1 MEIITSHFIT
11 NLLYR
16 PLQCVLI
23 LSRIEFSCLPF
34 VYICG
39 ALVFETSKIRIMS
52 EEDSIEYE
60 SEEEDEDTEGSEEEE
75 EEEVE
80 VKVIKKKRG
89 KSNKK
94 DPNKPKRN
102 MSAFFIYSNAHR
114 KRIKEENPD
123 IKFGE
128 VARALST
135 EFKAL
140 GSKEKKKYEKLA
152 EKDKERYQTAMSNY
166 VPPSDDSDD
175 DRRKK
180 PKKDPN
186 KPKRNLSAFFMYSN
200 AVRED
205 VRKENPEAKFGDIA
219 RLISGQFKAL
229 DKSERAIYDQQAA
242 DDKVRYVKQMEKYS
256 PP

>member
-1 MEIITSHFIT
+1 M
-11 NLLYR
+11 
-16 PLQCVLI
+16 
-23 LSRIEFSCLPF
+23 
-34 VYICG
+34 G
-39 ALVFETSKIRIMS
+39 
-52 EEDSIEYE
+52 
-60 SEEEDEDTEGSEEEE
+60 EEE
-75 EEEVE
+75 EEEVV

-89 KSNKK
+89 KSKQK
-94 DPNKPKRN
+94 DPNRPKRN

-114 KRIKEENPD
+114 QRIKEENPD

-152 EKDKERYQTAMSNY
+152 EKDKERYLTAMSDY

-186 KPKRNLSAFFMYSN
+186 KPKRNLSAFFMFSN

-205 VRKENPEAKFGDIA
+205 VRKTNPEAKFGDIA
-219 RLISGQFKAL
+219 RLISTQFKAL
-229 DKSERAIYDQQAA
+229 DSDDRAIYDKQAA
-242 DDKVRYVKQMEKYS
+242 DDKVRYQKQMEKYT

>member
-1 MEIITSHFIT
+1 
-11 NLLYR
+11 
-16 PLQCVLI
+16 
-23 LSRIEFSCLPF
+23 
-34 VYICG
+34 
-39 ALVFETSKIRIMS
+39 MS

-94 DPNKPKRN
+94 DLNKPKRN
-102 MSAFFIYSNAHR
+102 MSSFFIYSNAHR

-152 EKDKERYQTAMSNY
+152 EKDKERYLTAMSDY

-186 KPKRNLSAFFMYSN
+186 KPKRNLSAFFYVFECCSRRRQEGKPRSK
-200 AVRED
+200 VWGHC
-205 VRKENPEAKFGDIA
+205 EAYFG
-219 RLISGQFKAL
+219 
-229 DKSERAIYDQQAA
+229 AI
-242 DDKVRYVKQMEKYS
+242 
-256 PP
+256 

>member
-1 MEIITSHFIT
+1 M
-11 NLLYR
+11 
-16 PLQCVLI
+16 
-23 LSRIEFSCLPF
+23 
-34 VYICG
+34 G
-39 ALVFETSKIRIMS
+39 
-52 EEDSIEYE
+52 YE
-60 SEEEDEDTEGSEEEE
+60 SEEEETEGSEEEE
-75 EEEVE
+75 EEEEVIE
-80 VKVIKKKRG
+80 VKVVKKRG
-89 KSNKK
+89 SKSKNK
-94 DPNKPKRN
+94 DPNRPKRN

-114 KRIKEENPD
+114 KRLKEENPS

-152 EKDKERYQTAMSNY
+152 AKDKERYLTAMSNY

-256 PP
+256 P